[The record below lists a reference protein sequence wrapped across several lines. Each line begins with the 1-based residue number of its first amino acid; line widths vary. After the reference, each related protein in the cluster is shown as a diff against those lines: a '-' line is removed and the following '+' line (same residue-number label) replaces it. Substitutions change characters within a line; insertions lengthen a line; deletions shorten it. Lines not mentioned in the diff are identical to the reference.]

1 MTRLQEFTP
10 TRRTFARIAA
20 TSLVVALSTAGLAM
34 VPTSAGAIGVAVP
47 LGTASSYAV
56 LAGQSVTNTG
66 PSTINGDL
74 GVSPGTAVSGFPPGT
89 VNGTIHSAD
98 ANSLQ
103 AQSDLTTAY
112 NNAAGQAPDASIS
125 GDLGGRTLTA
135 GVYKAPSSIGL
146 TGTLTLDAQGDPNA
160 VFIFQI
166 GSTLTTAS
174 ASRVLLV
181 NGAQP
186 CNVYWQVGSSAT
198 LGTASTFV
206 GNILALTSITVTT
219 NTTIDGRALARNGSV
234 TLDSDTITRETCATG
249 GTGGGG
255 GGTGGGGGGTGGG
268 GGGTGG
274 GGGGTGGG
282 GGGTG
287 GGGGGTGGGGTGG
300 GGTGGGTGGGG
311 TGGGIGGGGGGGGG
325 TGGGTGS
332 GTPCPPIPC
341 PPPPCN

>member
-1 MTRLQEFTP
+1 MTRLQESTP
-10 TRRTFARIAA
+10 SRRVFARMAA
-20 TSLVVALSTAGLAM
+20 TSLVVALSAAGLAM
-34 VPTSAGAIGVAVP
+34 LPTSASAIGVAVP

-74 GVSPGTAVSGFPPGT
+74 GVNPGTAVSGFPPGT
-89 VNGTIHSAD
+89 VKGTIHSAD

-103 AQSDLTTAY
+103 AQSDLATAY
-112 NNAAGQAPDASIS
+112 NNAAGQAPDSSIS
-125 GDLGGRTLTA
+125 GDLGGRTLTP
-135 GVYKAPSSIGL
+135 GVYKAPTSIGL

-186 CNVYWQVGSSAT
+186 CNVYCQVGSSAT

-234 TLDSDTITRETCATG
+234 TLDSDTITRQTCATAGGGGGGGGG
-249 GTGGGG
+249 GTGGGGG

-268 GGGTGG
+268 GGGGTGG
-274 GGGGTGGG
+274 GGGGTGGGGTGGGGGGTGGGGTGGG

-300 GGTGGGTGGGG
+300 
-311 TGGGIGGGGGGGGG
+311 TGGGI
-325 TGGGTGS
+325 
-332 GTPCPPIPC
+332 PCPPNPC
-341 PPPPCN
+341 PPPPCD